1 MRARNVIVVML
12 TLLILSGGLGAQTVQ
27 NAWPSKI
34 QLQEVQVESSAPV
47 LLPPGA
53 YTLDLQKVEGR
64 FVGRLRQGDKEY
76 DAIPFSIQGCDGVK
90 SPNFSKR
97 ATARALPPAGGAGR
111 VELRIVS
118 ADAKGC
124 AITGAFK
131 AKDDTLPSG
140 RPNPVGPDQA
150 IAALSDLSIK
160 AARPVSGQ
168 PEKLNVQVYNDGPT
182 KSAPTQLKFFY
193 HKNGAVTTAQ
203 APIPAIASKGSVW
216 VVVGAGLPLS
226 AADSVTVRADDPN
239 VVNETDELNNEFKY
253 RNNAFKSK

>member
-1 MRARNVIVVML
+1 M
-12 TLLILSGGLGAQTVQ
+12 
-27 NAWPSKI
+27 
-34 QLQEVQVESSAPV
+34 
-47 LLPPGA
+47 
-53 YTLDLQKVEGR
+53 
-64 FVGRLRQGDKEY
+64 
-76 DAIPFSIQGCDGVK
+76 
-90 SPNFSKR
+90 
-97 ATARALPPAGGAGR
+97 
-111 VELRIVS
+111 S

-124 AITGAFK
+124 SITGAFK

-140 RPNPVGPDQA
+140 RPNPVGPDQQA

-160 AARPVSGQ
+160 AARPVTGR
-168 PEKLNVQVYNDGPT
+168 PEQLRVQVYNDGPT

-216 VVVGAGLPLS
+216 VVIGAGLPLS

>member
-1 MRARNVIVVML
+1 MRATNVIVVML
-12 TLLILSGGLGAQTVQ
+12 TLLTLSGGLGAQTPQ
-27 NAWPSKI
+27 NGWPARI

-47 LLPPGA
+47 LLPPGS
-53 YTLDLQKVEGR
+53 YTLDLEKVGGR

-76 DAIPFSIQGCDGVK
+76 DAIPFSMQGCDGVK
-90 SPNFSKR
+90 SPNFAKR

-124 AITGAFK
+124 AITGAFT
-131 AKDDTLPSG
+131 AGDNTLPSG
-140 RPNPVGPDQA
+140 RPNPGAPDQQA
-150 IAALSDLSIK
+150 LVALSDLSIK
-160 AARPVSGQ
+160 AARPVIGR
-168 PEKLNVQVYNDGPT
+168 PEQLNVQVYNDGPT

-203 APIPAIASKGSVW
+203 APIPAIVSKGSVW
-216 VVVGAGLPLS
+216 VKVGAGLPLN

-239 VVNETDELNNEFKY
+239 VVNEKNELNNGFKY
-253 RNNAFKSK
+253 K

>member
-12 TLLILSGGLGAQTVQ
+12 TMSGRLGAQTPQ
-27 NAWPSKI
+27 NAWPSRI

-47 LLPPGA
+47 LLPPGS
-53 YTLDLQKVEGR
+53 YTLDLQKVGGR

-76 DAIPFSIQGCDGVK
+76 DAIPFSMQGCDGVK
-90 SPNFSKR
+90 SPNFAKR
-97 ATARALPPAGGAGR
+97 ATARALPPAGGTGR

-140 RPNPVGPDQA
+140 RPNPVGPDQMA
-150 IAALSDLSIK
+150 LVALSDLSIK
-160 AARPVSGQ
+160 AATPVSGH
-168 PEKLNVQVYNDGPT
+168 PEKLNVQVYNDGPA
-182 KSAPTQLKFFY
+182 KSGPTQLKFFY
-193 HKNGAVTTAQ
+193 NKNGTVTTAQ

-226 AADSVTVRADDPN
+226 AADGVTVRADDPN
-239 VVNETDELNNEFKY
+239 VVNEKNELNNGFKY
-253 RNNAFKSK
+253 K